1 MDGPA
6 ASGKSTTAKKI
17 AAALNFEYLD
27 TGAMYRASAFLVSS
41 SGIDVQDGSAA
52 SDLLFDHSIDVSSRG
67 VFLDGNNIS
76 GKIRTQAIG
85 EAASIISAHRAVRD
99 YMVSLQ
105 RAFGEKHNTVA
116 EGRDMGTVVFPNAAL
131 KVYVVADIAVRAW
144 RRLKDMNHDTSQ
156 MNSMVQSVFRR
167 DYRDR
172 NRSESPL
179 RLPPGA
185 LWLDGTTMS
194 IDQQVNFVLRAYAER
209 CII

>member
-1 MDGPA
+1 
-6 ASGKSTTAKKI
+6 
-17 AAALNFEYLD
+17 
-27 TGAMYRASAFLVSS
+27 MYRASAFLVSS
-41 SGIDVQDGSAA
+41 SGIDIQDGFAA

-67 VFLDGNNIS
+67 VFLDGNDIS
-76 GKIRTQAIG
+76 GKIRTREIG
-85 EAASIISAHRAVRD
+85 EAASIISAHRSVRD

-105 RAFGEKHNTVA
+105 RTFGEKHDTVA
-116 EGRDMGTVVFPNAAL
+116 EGRDMGTVVFPDAAL

-144 RRLKDMNHDTSQ
+144 RRLKDLDQVTSG

-185 LWLDGTTMS
+185 LWLDGTSMS
-194 IDQQVNFVLRAYAER
+194 IDQQVNFVLRVYKER
-209 CII
+209 CIR